1 MLRLEREPALRERL
15 VELGHDRAEAFSWER
30 TASLLWDC
38 LVRAGEAA
46 GVPLGPKSEGP

>member
-15 VELGHDRAEAFSWER
+15 IGLGHDRAEDFSWER

-38 LVRAGEAA
+38 LVRAGEEA
-46 GVPLGPKSEGP
+46 GVPLVSKPGGQ